1 MLKLSASAIALTL
14 GLLLASAIMAAQT
27 ALADP
32 HAQMNRA
39 LYPSLKVAGHPYVPP
54 HSARKPPSAVAP
66 PEALAEAATGT
77 VLQEIVPPVAQMNRA
92 SYGR

>member
-14 GLLLASAIMAAQT
+14 GLLLASAITAAQS
-27 ALADP
+27 ARAEP

-39 LYPSLKVAGHPYVPP
+39 LYPTLKVAGHPYVPI
-54 HSARKPPSAVAP
+54 HSARKPHPKH
-66 PEALAEAATGT
+66 AAT
-77 VLQEIVPPVAQMNRA
+77 VVPVAQMNRR